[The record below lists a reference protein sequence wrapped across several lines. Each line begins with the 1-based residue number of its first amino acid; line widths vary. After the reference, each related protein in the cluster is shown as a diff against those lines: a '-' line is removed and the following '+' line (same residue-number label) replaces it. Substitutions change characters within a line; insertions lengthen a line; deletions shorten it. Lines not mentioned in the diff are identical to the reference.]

1 MGNVKRKFA
10 RPKPRLRPGPSREEE
25 LRVGEGEWKNVV
37 E

>member
-10 RPKPRLRPGPSREEE
+10 RPKPRERLGPRREE
-25 LRVGEGEWKNVV
+25 EGEWKNVV